1 MSVRRTA
8 AGTPFFSGP
17 SARRG
22 RHGPADTDLEIPVNK
37 ILRKVKRAW
46 QIMGQVNRER
56 AVGMLEFEL
65 KELENI
71 FALLILGGFA
81 GLPSPPSPIAVELL
95 PYLERELT
103 ILLSRTD
110 LSQDPLGVLMGM
122 LEID

>member
-71 FALLILGGFA
+71 FTLLILGGFV
-81 GLPSPPSPIAVELL
+81 GMPSPPAPIAIELL
-95 PYLERELT
+95 PLLEREMAVMLNR
-103 ILLSRTD
+103 SD
-110 LSQDPLGVLMGM
+110 FAQDPVGALMGI
-122 LEID
+122 LEVD

>member
-1 MSVRRTA
+1 MPAQFGHMLKTA
-8 AGTPFFSGP
+8 
-17 SARRG
+17 
-22 RHGPADTDLEIPVNK
+22 LK
-37 ILRKVKRAW
+37 IFT
-46 QIMGQVNRER
+46 QINREK
-56 AVGMLEFEL
+56 ATGMLDFEL

-81 GLPSPPSPIAVELL
+81 GLPSPPSPIAMELM
-95 PYLERELT
+95 PYMERELT

>member
-1 MSVRRTA
+1 MPAQFGHLLKTA
-8 AGTPFFSGP
+8 
-17 SARRG
+17 
-22 RHGPADTDLEIPVNK
+22 LK
-37 ILRKVKRAW
+37 IFT
-46 QIMGQVNRER
+46 QINREK
-56 AVGMLEFEL
+56 ATGMLDFEL

-81 GLPSPPSPIAVELL
+81 GLPSPPSPIAMELM
-95 PYLERELT
+95 PYMERELT

>member
-1 MSVRRTA
+1 M
-8 AGTPFFSGP
+8 
-17 SARRG
+17 SARLG
-22 RHGPADTDLEIPVNK
+22 HLLNAA
-37 ILRKVKRAW
+37 LRTIV
-46 QIMGQVNRER
+46 QVNREK
-56 AVGMLEFEL
+56 ATGMLDFEL

-95 PYLERELT
+95 PYMEKELT
-103 ILLSRTD
+103 ILLARTD